1 MNKKT
6 NKLISNWV
14 MPIVGIGILIITIRL
29 IFYTNFVPD
38 IGLCVSYPN
47 ILCELPVIR
56 LAMGMLSLRFAAF
69 MLLHASLVIPVYFI
83 FNRLGFK
90 ETDRPY
96 KETKEDKKKSKKYGI
111 YAAIIFVP
119 IYILFLIFYAD

>member
-69 MLLHASLVIPVYFI
+69 MLLYASLVIPVYFI

-96 KETKEDKKKSKKYGI
+96 KETKEDKKKSKE
-111 YAAIIFVP
+111 P
-119 IYILFLIFYAD
+119 SSS